1 MSEFLY
7 QFAMN
12 AFSGIMRLAALFSPK
27 VKLGVT
33 GREGLLEKLEK
44 KIPALI
50 NGRPVAWFHA
60 ASLGEFEQ
68 GRPVMEAFK
77 KDYPDYFILLTFF
90 SPSGYEV
97 RKNYG
102 GADFICYLPL
112 DTAKNAKRFVAL
124 FKPEITFFIKYEFWF
139 NYLSELKKS
148 GSYILSFSTIF
159 RSNQLFFKSYG
170 GFYRRMLTYF
180 DHLFVQNEVS
190 LQLMHSINIGQ
201 CSLAGDTR
209 FDRVFAIAKGI
220 KDLPEIAAF
229 KSDTLC
235 LVAGSVWEADMQ
247 VLIPALNEL
256 DKPLKA
262 IIAPH
267 EIDESHMESWKKQLN
282 GKTMFYSEYKKAFDA
297 NLQLVPFDYLII
309 NNIGMLS
316 SLYSYGD
323 IGYIGGSFG
332 SGLHNI
338 LEAATFGMP
347 VIFGDKKYQKFQE
360 AIDLIEEGSAKAIA
374 DTNEAKYHF
383 SEWITN
389 DELRNKLNAISQNY
403 VATRIGATD
412 IVMNKVRSLLTN

>member
-7 QFAMN
+7 QLAMN
-12 AFSGIMRLAALFSPK
+12 AFSGVMRSIAPFNPK
-27 VKLGVT
+27 VKLGVA
-33 GREGLLEKLEK
+33 GREGLLETLEK
-44 KIPALI
+44 TIPTLI

-68 GRPVMEAFK
+68 GRPVIEAFN
-77 KDYPDYFILLTFF
+77 KDYPDFFILLTFF

-102 GADFICYLPL
+102 GADYICYLPI
-112 DTAKNAKRFVAL
+112 DTAENAIRFVSV
-124 FKPEITFFIKYEFWF
+124 FQPKISFFIKYEFWF
-139 NYLSELKKS
+139 NYLSELRKS
-148 GSYILSFSTIF
+148 GSSILSFSTIF
-159 RSNQLFFKSYG
+159 RPNQLFFKPYG
-170 GFYRRMLTYF
+170 GFYRKMLKYF

-190 LQLMHSINIGQ
+190 LQLIQSIGIGQ
-201 CSLAGDTR
+201 SSIAGDTR
-209 FDRVFAIAKGI
+209 FDRVFAIAQGI
-220 KDLPEIAAF
+220 RDLPEIAAF
-229 KSDTLC
+229 KNDTPC

-267 EIDESHMESWKKQLN
+267 EIDVSQMENWQRQLN
-282 GKTMFYSEYKKAFDA
+282 GKSMLYSEYKKALDS
-297 NLQLVPFDYLII
+297 NLQIVPFDYLII

-332 SGLHNI
+332 AGLHNI

-347 VIFGDKKYQKFQE
+347 VLFGNKKYQKFQE
-360 AIDLIEEGSAKAIA
+360 ATDLINQGSAKAIS
-374 DTNEAKYHF
+374 DTNEAKHYL
-383 SEWITN
+383 SEWITDN
-389 DELRNKLNAISQNY
+389 ELRNKLNIISANY
-403 VATRIGATD
+403 VATRIGATA
-412 IVMNKVRSLLTN
+412 IVMEKVRSLLTK

>member
-7 QFAMN
+7 QLAMN

-44 KIPALI
+44 TIPALI

-68 GRPVMEAFK
+68 GRPVMESFK

-102 GADFICYLPL
+102 GADYICYLPV
-112 DTAKNAKRFVAL
+112 DTENNARRFVAL
-124 FKPEITFFIKYEFWF
+124 FQPKITFFIKYEFWF

-170 GFYRRMLTYF
+170 GFYRKMLAYF
-180 DHLFVQNEVS
+180 DHLFVQNDLS
-190 LQLMHSINIGQ
+190 LQLMHNIGINQ

-209 FDRVFAIAKGI
+209 FDRVYAIAQGI
-220 KDLPEIAAF
+220 RNLPEIAAF
-229 KSDTLC
+229 KNDRLC
-235 LVAGSVWEADMQ
+235 MVAGSVWEADMQ
-247 VLIPALNEL
+247 VLIPALNKL
-256 DKPLKA
+256 DKPLKV
-262 IIAPH
+262 ILAPH
-267 EIDESHMESWKKQLN
+267 EINTSHMESWRKQLN
-282 GKTMFYSEYKKAFDA
+282 GRTMLYSEYKKAIDS
-297 NLQLVPFDYLII
+297 NSEVSPFDYLII
-309 NNIGMLS
+309 DNIGMLS

-347 VIFGDKKYQKFQE
+347 ILFGDKKYQKFQE
-360 AIDLIEEGSAKAIA
+360 ANDLIDEGSAKAIA
-374 DTNEAKYHF
+374 NTDEAKRYLT
-383 SEWITN
+383 EWISDN
-389 DELRNKLNAISQNY
+389 QLRNKLDVISKNY
-403 VATRIGATD
+403 VISRIGATE
-412 IVMNKVRSLLTN
+412 IVMKKVRTLLR